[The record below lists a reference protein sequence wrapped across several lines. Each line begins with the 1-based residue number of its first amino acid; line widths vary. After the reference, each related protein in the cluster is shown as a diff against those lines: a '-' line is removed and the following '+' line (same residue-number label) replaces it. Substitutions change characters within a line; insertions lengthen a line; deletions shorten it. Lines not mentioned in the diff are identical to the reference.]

1 MSDQLDNDWRDR
13 AALVTK
19 VAASLVPVV
28 GGPLAELVTEVIP
41 RLRQDRI
48 VEYLRELDTRMASL
62 EREKVESFFADA
74 ERIDLIESGGRLAA
88 RATSSERISRLAEI
102 VFRGLKTEEASM
114 VRRKR
119 LIGLFGEID
128 DDEFLLLN
136 AFGQSYAAPASEAWE
151 MIERPPP
158 AVIGSPPEQLDH
170 AALYELGIERLLRL
184 GLLMRRFGTV
194 KRGEYPPF
202 DAESGG
208 FKSHVQISYLGRM
221 LLREAG
227 IDLPAGM

>member
-41 RLRQDRI
+41 RQRQDRI
-48 VEYLRELDTRMASL
+48 VEYLRELDRRMASL
-62 EREKVESFFADA
+62 EREKVEGFLADA
-74 ERIDLIESGGRLAA
+74 ERIDLVESGGHLAA

-102 VFRGLKTEEASM
+102 VFRGLKSAEATL

-136 AFGQSYAAPASEAWE
+136 AYGQSHVAPASQAWE
-151 MIERPPP
+151 MIDRPPP
-158 AVIGSPPEQLDH
+158 AVIGSPPEQIDD
-170 AALYELGIERLLRL
+170 ATLY
-184 GLLMRRFGTV
+184 
-194 KRGEYPPF
+194 
-202 DAESGG
+202 
-208 FKSHVQISYLGRM
+208 
-221 LLREAG
+221 
-227 IDLPAGM
+227 

>member
-48 VEYLRELDTRMASL
+48 VEYLRELDTRLATL
-62 EREKVESFFADA
+62 EQEKVDCFLADA
-74 ERIDLIESGGRLAA
+74 EKIDLVESGGHYAA

-102 VFRGLKTEEASM
+102 VFRGLGADETNL

-119 LIGLFGEID
+119 LLGLFGEID
-128 DDEFLLLN
+128 DDEFLLLS
-136 AFGQSYAAPASEAWE
+136 AYGKSRGGLGSQAWE
-151 MIERPPP
+151 AIDRPPP
-158 AVIGSPPEQLDH
+158 AHLESSREQVED
-170 AALYELGIERLLRL
+170 AKLYELGSQNLVRL
-184 GLLMRRFGTV
+184 GLLQRNFGQV

-202 DAESGG
+202 DAKTGG
-208 FKSHVQISYLGRM
+208 FKSRIEISYLGRM

-227 IDLPAGM
+227 IDLPF

>member
-1 MSDQLDNDWRDR
+1 MPEARARKEAVPDMDIGAVGSGMSDQLDNEWRDR

-28 GGPLAELVTEVIP
+28 GSPLAELVTEVIP

-62 EREKVESFFADA
+62 EREKVEDFLGDA
-74 ERIDLIESGGRLAA
+74 ERIDLIESGGHHAA

-102 VFRGLKTEEASM
+102 VFRGLKTDEVNL

-136 AFGQSYAAPASEAWE
+136 AYG
-151 MIERPPP
+151 
-158 AVIGSPPEQLDH
+158 
-170 AALYELGIERLLRL
+170 
-184 GLLMRRFGTV
+184 
-194 KRGEYPPF
+194 
-202 DAESGG
+202 
-208 FKSHVQISYLGRM
+208 
-221 LLREAG
+221 
-227 IDLPAGM
+227 